1 MDDIGQVVLKLS
13 AMGYRLWLE
22 GDRVGYE
29 HVGPGEPDVVK
40 VLPLLKAIR
49 ERKADAVYFLR
60 CYCPCCGG
68 VVFGTF
74 SDGKSRC
81 LVCYWKNL
89 DSLIIDRT

>member
-1 MDDIGQVVLKLS
+1 MDDIGQVIMKLS

-22 GDRVGYE
+22 RDQVGYE
-29 HVGPGEPDVVK
+29 YVGTGEPDAAK
-40 VLPLLKAIR
+40 VMPLLKAIR
-49 ERKADAVYFLR
+49 DRRPDAVYFLK

-81 LVCYWKNL
+81 LVCYRKNL
-89 DSLIIDRT
+89 DSLNIDRS